1 MIITHKKKEHKKMQ
15 VNFTTYRNTPQR
27 ANIKTSQ
34 HPAFTSQANLAESL
48 SNLLDAPGAK
58 VIKEVSEKLHSPKML
73 ECRNKLNL
81 MIKGD
86 KEIPANDIVS
96 ALKHIDEQNE
106 KFEALL
112 WYRRPNNADIFNKEM
127 SNEEI
132 AQILPLEKADMQ
144 EPENFLSLLEI
155 YNPTNQRAFEY
166 ITREKINN
174 PIAKLMKNL
183 QDTSQYQTIERG
195 FKMLEKMVKEL
206 ENK

>member
-1 MIITHKKKEHKKMQ
+1 MIITHKKKEHKTMQ

-27 ANIKTSQ
+27 ANIKTSR

-48 SNLLDAPGAK
+48 PELLNAPGAK
-58 VIKEVSEKLHSPKML
+58 VIKAIAEKLRSPEMI

-81 MIKGD
+81 IIKGD
-86 KEIPANDIVS
+86 NETPANDIVN

-106 KFEALL
+106 KIVDLL

-132 AQILPLEKADMQ
+132 AQILPLEKAEMQ
-144 EPENFLSLLEI
+144 EPENFLSLFEI

-174 PIAKLMKNL
+174 PIVKLMKNL
-183 QDTSQYQTIERG
+183 QDTPQYQTIERG

-206 ENK
+206 EDK